1 MAAFTKTVTPSL
13 ATKLPCN
20 AHRIGP
26 LISSDAI
33 AAGDACNI
41 ASDGSVV
48 RASGAAANALANV
61 DGFAM
66 LPAASGRP
74 VTLYTG
80 VDVSY
85 GPATAV
91 PGTRL
96 YLSGSVAG
104 GLDTATSTGGT
115 VAVASV
121 VEIATGTNPPHAIL
135 RVTRNP

>member
-1 MAAFTKTVTPSL
+1 VASFLKTVTPSL

-26 LISSDAI
+26 LTSGDAI
-33 AAGDACNI
+33 AAGDACYI
-41 ASDGSVV
+41 FTDGTVI
-48 RASGAAANALANV
+48 RATGAAADAAAKV

-66 LPAASGRP
+66 APAASGRP
-74 VTLYTG
+74 VTLYTD
-80 VDVSY
+80 VDVAY

-96 YLSGSVAG
+96 YLSGTVAG
-104 GLDTATSTGGT
+104 GLDTAPSTGGLLP
-115 VAVASV
+115 VATV
-121 VEIATGTNPPHAIL
+121 VEIANGTNPPHAII